1 MVCCA
6 MSEFGLFQQDAV
18 LSAGLSGWA
27 GRRRGII
34 AAHWKAATRVSR
46 PAQSSAQPEAQHWHA
61 GLSGVIGDS
70 SIEQMSEETSLQ
82 DKLKQHKCQLIFKGE
97 MFSVRLSWKRSSHK
111 LQRETDESLVFL
123 FFFVDVLKVRLHTI
137 QWRKS
142 IIHHL
147 QMLENNYL
155 VSPTCSVGL

>member
-1 MVCCA
+1 MCVAMVCCA

-18 LSAGLSGWA
+18 LSASLSRWA
-27 GRRRGII
+27 GRRSGII

-70 SIEQMSEETSLQ
+70 SIEQMSEESSLQ

-97 MFSVRLSWKRSSHK
+97 MFSVRLSAKGDGW
-111 LQRETDESLVFL
+111 ESCFSFL
-123 FFFVDVLKVRLHTI
+123 FCRRPESAAAHDSVTQEHYSPSADVGK
-137 QWRKS
+137 
-142 IIHHL
+142 
-147 QMLENNYL
+147 
-155 VSPTCSVGL
+155 